1 MHLEDIQRMWEKDS
15 VIDEVLLDEE
25 ALKIPQLHAKY
36 ISIYNDFKLLLIK
49 AQQELKNVKHQ
60 RWLFYTGKHVPE
72 DSEPFDYKVTR
83 GEAPNWVAVDEKVLK
98 VEAKIEYY
106 ETTLHNLSEI
116 LRQINNRNFM
126 IKNAIEWRR
135 FSQGG

>member
-15 VIDEVLLDEE
+15 VIDDVLLDEE
-25 ALKIPQLHAKY
+25 ALKIPRLHAKY

-49 AQQELKNVKHQ
+49 ANQELKTIKHTQ
-60 RWLFYTGKHVPE
+60 WLYYSGKHVPE
-72 DSEPFDYKVTR
+72 DAEPIDHKITR
-83 GEAPNWVAVDEKVLK
+83 GEAPNWVAVDQKVLK

-116 LRQINNRNFM
+116 LRQINNRNYM